1 MFDARLRPL
10 IDPPLNRVAAVLAR
24 AGINANAL
32 SILGGAAG
40 VAAGV
45 AISFQWFALAVT
57 LILLSRLSD
66 GLDGPVARQTRSTD
80 LGGYLDVVCD
90 YAFYT
95 AVPVGFAMARP
106 EWALPAACLLGGFLM
121 ASTSFLGFAT
131 LAAKRGLETSAQ
143 GKKSFFYLGGLAE
156 GAETILVLTLSAL
169 VPAWFPVLAYG
180 YAVICVAT
188 VAGRM
193 ISAVQILSDEA

>member
-10 IDPPLNRVAAVLAR
+10 IDPPLNRVAALLAR
-24 AGINANAL
+24 AGVTPNAL
-32 SILGGAAG
+32 SIMGAVAG
-40 VAAGV
+40 IAAGV
-45 AISFQWFALAVT
+45 AIAFGQFGLGFG
-57 LILLSRLSD
+57 LIVVSRISD

-95 AVPVGFAMARP
+95 AVPLGFGFAQAD
-106 EWALPAACLLGGFLM
+106 WALPAACLLGGFLM
-121 ASTSFLGFAT
+121 AATSFLGFAT
-131 LAAKRGLETSAQ
+131 LAAKRGLETNAQ

-156 GAETILVLTLSAL
+156 GAETIAVLALSAL

-180 YAVICVAT
+180 YALVCAAT
-188 VAGRM
+188 VVGRVAIAARM
-193 ISAVQILSDEA
+193 LSDAE